1 MKKTVII
8 LVIMTFIIQ
17 GFSQKRTNDLFNKK
31 QTSISFSPS
40 FGLSMGKIIYLGA
53 NFQLGYNI
61 FKKTEIGISLGGI
74 FAKDLALLSTG
85 VYSKYYIINR
95 RFTPVLELGA
105 VTGTG
110 LSELNFYG
118 DIYSGF
124 GLGYYGIAN
133 RVGLELQAQYF
144 FISKGFQPLLTFKWY
159 FKNEK

>member
-61 FKKTEIGISLGGI
+61 LATNVKLDSCM
-74 FAKDLALLSTG
+74 ALLKCLAT
-85 VYSKYYIINR
+85 
-95 RFTPVLELGA
+95 LQQQA
-105 VTGTG
+105 VQ
-110 LSELNFYG
+110 LY
-118 DIYSGF
+118 
-124 GLGYYGIAN
+124 
-133 RVGLELQAQYF
+133 VGSQYF
-144 FISKGFQPLLTFKWY
+144 
-159 FKNEK
+159 